1 MSKQLVL
8 AFFTDE
14 TAADVAADVI
24 KQWDKASKEIKL
36 GAIGV
41 LVKDDQG
48 KIKTHKLGARKTGTG
63 AVLFGLAAVLT
74 GGASLLAGAV
84 FGGILG
90 SFFRKGLGMSKDDL
104 ARIDGNLNDGK
115 AAVAILANPDEA
127 EAVSAKLTDLGGVLE
142 VHEISDAAV
151 EEAVADAEE
160 APAEEAAEAPAEE
173 AAEASAEEAAEVEDA
188 AASETSDEEVQP

>member
-8 AFFTDE
+8 AFFADE
-14 TAADVAADVI
+14 TAADVAADAI

-74 GGASLLAGAV
+74 GGATLLAGAV

-104 ARIDGNLNDGK
+104 ARIDSELSDGK

-127 EAVSAKLTDLGGVLE
+127 AAVSAKLTELGGVLE

-151 EEAVADAEE
+151 EEAVAEAEE
-160 APAEEAAEAPAEE
+160 APAEDGAEAAEPEE
-173 AAEASAEEAAEVEDA
+173 
-188 AASETSDEEVQP
+188 SDEEAQP